1 MGGRGETFVLETG
14 GGLGKR
20 YLFRKLVAVW
30 ESGIC
35 FVNWR
40 RFGKVVLVS

>member
-14 GGLGKR
+14 GGLGKW

-30 ESGIC
+30 ESGTG

-40 RFGKVVLVS
+40 SVLGLTLVS

>member
-40 RFGKVVLVS
+40 PVWGLTLVS